1 MLLPSMARH
10 YQCNVNPSPPAV
22 THQDPETPTHLHPS
36 PDNRNPSQVE
46 PSHARLLAQPPCHVS
61 KGRVHGIAKRPRTIT
76 PSPDNRD
83 PSQVEPSHARL
94 LAPTAQPSPR
104 GQGARVHETPTHHH
118 PQPRQS
124 RRILGRAEPRSA
136 ALPNRPAISTR
147 AGCTGSRNAHAPS
160 PPSPDNRDPS
170 QVEPSHA
177 RLLSPTAQPCVQ
189 GQGAPGRETPTHHHP
204 QPRQSRRIPGRAEPR
219 SAALPPRPTHGPH
232 GHTTKVPAPPR
243 RAFLPARRSRARS
256 TRPSSVA
263 PAGRGGAA
271 GRTRYR
277 VPGTATTSPAASAA
291 QTAAPRS

>member
-1 MLLPSMARH
+1 MRGCAFRAHCHGGRWLRNVAAEHGSALPVQR
-10 YQCNVNPSPPAV
+10 QP
-22 THQDPETPTHLHPS
+22 QPT
-36 PDNRNPSQVE
+36 
-46 PSHARLLAQPPCHVS
+46 
-61 KGRVHGIAKRPRTIT
+61 G
-76 PSPDNRD
+76 RD
-83 PSQVEPSHARL
+83 PSR
-94 LAPTAQPSPR
+94 
-104 GQGARVHETPTHHH
+104 
-118 PQPRQS
+118 
-124 RRILGRAEPRSA
+124 
-136 ALPNRPAISTR
+136 
-147 AGCTGSRNAHAPS
+147 SRNAHAPS

-189 GQGAPGRETPTHHHP
+189 GQGERDRETPTHHHP
-204 QPRQSRRIPGRAEPR
+204 NPDNRDPSPGRAEPCSAALPNPPTMCPRAGCTGSRNAHPPSPQPRQSQPIPGRAEPR
-219 SAALPPRPTHGPH
+219 SAALPLRPTHGPH

-291 QTAAPRS
+291 QTAALRS